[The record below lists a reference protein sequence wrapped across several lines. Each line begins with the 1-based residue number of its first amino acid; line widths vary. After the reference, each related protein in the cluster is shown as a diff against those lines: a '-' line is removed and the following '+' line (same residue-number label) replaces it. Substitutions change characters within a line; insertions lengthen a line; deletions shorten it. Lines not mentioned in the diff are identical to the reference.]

1 MKMVQLLT
9 ILSILLN
16 INPQSYIENSF
27 SSISNNA
34 HIENKI
40 FDSRIYTVQIHKP
53 GWNLS
58 YPFIRL
64 SQDEKL
70 ELHFD
75 ILDDDL
81 ETLYYSFIH
90 CDKDWNRSDLTTFE
104 YLDGF
109 PENDIE
115 DVNVSYNT
123 TVDYYH
129 YSIEFP
135 NEDVS
140 FRISGNY
147 AIVVYTDNIDE
158 PLLLQ
163 RFVVVED
170 GVGITAEVDPPQMS
184 IGDNT
189 SQQVNISI
197 KVNNSNIIDP
207 ARNIYTTILQNGR
220 WDNAKTNIKPNISN
234 NNSLTFNSLSTEN
247 IFDGGNE
254 FRSFDSRNTKYKG
267 ENIRQIEF
275 NSSYYNMYLTPS
287 SSRGEKAYF
296 NEPDFN
302 GKYYIAIDNRDNF
315 NLEADYVWVHF
326 TLPYIAPMGSEVYIY
341 GALTNWSISD
351 KYRMTFNGSEYEAS
365 LLLKQ
370 GWYNF
375 EYVIKQSNG
384 DLDFK
389 ALEGNHYETENDYII
404 LVYYRDPRERYDKL
418 IGYYSVNSN
427 QQR

>member
-1 MKMVQLLT
+1 
-9 ILSILLN
+9 
-16 INPQSYIENSF
+16 
-27 SSISNNA
+27 
-34 HIENKI
+34 
-40 FDSRIYTVQIHKP
+40 
-53 GWNLS
+53 
-58 YPFIRL
+58 
-64 SQDEKL
+64 
-70 ELHFD
+70 
-75 ILDDDL
+75 
-81 ETLYYSFIH
+81 
-90 CDKDWNRSDLTTFE
+90 
-104 YLDGF
+104 
-109 PENDIE
+109 
-115 DVNVSYNT
+115 
-123 TVDYYH
+123 
-129 YSIEFP
+129 
-135 NEDVS
+135 
-140 FRISGNY
+140 
-147 AIVVYTDNIDE
+147 
-158 PLLLQ
+158 
-163 RFVVVED
+163 
-170 GVGITAEVDPPQMS
+170 ITAEVDPPQMS
-184 IGDNT
+184 FGDNT

-197 KVNNSNIIDP
+197 NVNNSNIIDP

-275 NSSYYNMYLTPS
+275 NSSYYNMYLNPS

-326 TLPYIAPMGSEVYIY
+326 SLPYMAPMGSEIYIF
-341 GALTNWSISD
+341 GALTNWAISD

-384 DLDFK
+384 DIDYK
-389 ALEGNHYETENDYII
+389 TLEGNHYETENDYLI